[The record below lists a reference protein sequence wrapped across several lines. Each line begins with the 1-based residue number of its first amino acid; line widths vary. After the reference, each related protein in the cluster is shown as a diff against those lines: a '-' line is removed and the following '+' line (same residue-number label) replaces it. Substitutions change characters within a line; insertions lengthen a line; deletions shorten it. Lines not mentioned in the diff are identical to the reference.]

1 MSYFQVYLDTFHDA
15 QPAGGG
21 KEKPGW
27 EKMTM
32 AEVWVLLFQFD
43 LSYVLDLDPE
53 TRVKP
58 QDHVLFSLLI

>member
-1 MSYFQVYLDTFHDA
+1 
-15 QPAGGG
+15 
-21 KEKPGW
+21 
-27 EKMTM
+27 M